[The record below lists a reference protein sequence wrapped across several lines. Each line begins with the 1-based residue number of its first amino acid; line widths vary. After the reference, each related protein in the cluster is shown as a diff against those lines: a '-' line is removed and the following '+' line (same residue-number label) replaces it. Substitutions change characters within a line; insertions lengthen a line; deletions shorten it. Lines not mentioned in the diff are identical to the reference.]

1 MAGEALSRP
10 DGRAGNQIRPLVC
23 TRSLLSRAD
32 GSAQWSQGTQ
42 MPMQNKQCSYIEEF
56 NAKYFCLYL

>member
-42 MPMQNKQCSYIEEF
+42 MSMQNKHAVI
-56 NAKYFCLYL
+56 